1 MSSYFACVCQDYPE
15 KQNSYMCMYMCIYVC
30 IYISCISCVCIH
42 TCTHTHVCVCTIRDR
57 GREIVITRNWL
68 RRLWRWEVPGPALGK
83 LETKRAGCIA
93 LVYIR
98 RPESQEVVY
107 VPTQKQEQICVPV
120 TTKLDSR
127 QVKFPLTQS
136 WIFSSYLQP
145 IECCPSILG
154 RAICLIQSTES
165 NANFI
170 EKQTCWE

>member
-1 MSSYFACVCQDYPE
+1 MCVC
-15 KQNSYMCMYMCIYVC
+15 VC
-30 IYISCISCVCIH
+30 VCVCICVYMYVH
-42 TCTHTHVCVCTIRDR
+42 IYPLYPVCVYTHAHSHVGVCTTRDR

-68 RRLWRWEVPGPALGK
+68 TRSWRWEVPGPALGK

-98 RPESQEVVY
+98 RPGSQEVVY
-107 VPTQKQEQICVPV
+107 VPTQKQEQICVPIKA
-120 TTKLDSR
+120 KLDSR

-136 WIFSSYLQP
+136 WIFYSYLQP

-165 NANFI
+165 NANLI
-170 EKQTCWE
+170 EKQTYWE